1 MDVKEDRK
9 VIVESLACSRGGKGG
24 GKRERG
30 VIPGLSTREFL
41 SMIHGIHCWLIFIIT
56 GNLHTTSCKGG
67 KEKQE
72 RKINGYERGRKKENR
87 NERERKRD

>member
-1 MDVKEDRK
+1 VKEDRK
-9 VIVESLACSRGGKGG
+9 VIVESLACPRGGKGG

-56 GNLHTTSCKGG
+56 GNFMLLPV
-67 KEKQE
+67 KER
-72 RKINGYERGRKKENR
+72 RKNKVEK
-87 NERERKRD
+87 